1 MEDDP
6 MNMALELHDFLCKFR
21 VPTTI
26 KEVALVKSKGIGCFH
41 PNVKAYMKKNN

>member
-6 MNMALELHDFLCKFR
+6 WNMAVELHEFLLKFR

-26 KEVALVKSKGIGCFH
+26 TELAQLKSKGIGTFH
-41 PNVKAYMKKNN
+41 PNVKPYVKNK

>member
-6 MNMALELHDFLCKFR
+6 WNMASELHDFLLKFR

-26 KEVALVKSKGIGCFH
+26 KEVAQLKSKGIGAFH
-41 PNVKAYMKKNN
+41 PNVKNYVKTK

>member
-6 MNMALELHDFLCKFR
+6 WSMAVELHDFLFKFR

-26 KEVALVKSKGIGCFH
+26 KELAQLK
-41 PNVKAYMKKNN
+41 